1 MPVIIK
7 ELVVKASVAIGGK
20 DKPAPAS
27 DQRGKPLD
35 RKAIIE
41 DCVEE
46 VLKVLQRQG
55 ER

>member
-7 ELVVKASVAIGGK
+7 ELVIKASVAIGGK
-20 DKPAPAS
+20 DKTAPAG
-27 DQRGKPLD
+27 DQRGTPLD
-35 RKAIIE
+35 RKAIIQE
-41 DCVEE
+41 CVEE